1 VRILI
6 ALVSFVAL
14 LAPRVGGAEACDF
27 KRGET
32 VRVTGTYVAGKP
44 DYTRPFVFALQL
56 ECGTAELVTVQRAT
70 GELPVCKPQE
80 RVEVVGKLA
89 WNKFLIDGHYEINN
103 PVSVTCLPP
112 AQRAAGQ
119 GPPSSAS
126 APAGASAIPT
136 APAPPQGVGE
146 RSPTQTTPLAKAMP
160 SPAPARTLGPSVW
173 VGRYQDSRGGGDV
186 TFNLVRGT
194 STVSGTWKFRTGGG
208 GPITGVLDETG
219 RRMQLRMENI
229 SPECPGTFEG
239 SAEISDTTLTA
250 IYRGKDCEGLVADG
264 TLQLRAQ

>member
-14 LAPRVGGAEACDF
+14 LSPRLGEAEACEF

-32 VRVTGTYVAGKP
+32 VRVTGSYVAGKP

-56 ECGTAELVTVQRAT
+56 ECGTGDLVTVQRAT

-80 RVEVVGKLA
+80 RVEVVGKLV
-89 WNKFLIDGHYEINN
+89 WNKFLIDGHYEIND
-103 PVSVTCLPP
+103 PASVTCLPP
-112 AQRAAGQ
+112 AQVAARQ
-119 GPPSSAS
+119 GPPTSAS
-126 APAGASAIPT
+126 AGPPAIPT
-136 APAPPQGVGE
+136 TPAPPQGSGE
-146 RSPTQTTPLAKAMP
+146 RSPAQTAPLAKVVP

-186 TFNLVRGT
+186 TFNLVRGA

-239 SAEISDTTLTA
+239 SAEISDTMLSA
-250 IYRGKDCEGLVADG
+250 IYRGRDCEGAVADG
-264 TLQLRAQ
+264 SLQLRPQ